1 MKRLQRITSLIVGL
15 GLAVSAMLPAQ
26 QGATLGSEG
35 EVFLARTGS
44 YKSLFPQGG
53 HPGVAPGNDVLAL
66 EVARPG
72 KTTELLLVPG
82 TSDIDVEKSPSLLF
96 EESSNTL
103 FLLWERRINRIYPV
117 LMLAGFDGERW
128 IDPVEIGDPMA
139 MKSSPQIVVTRD
151 SYKLQGETE
160 GSEEEVRTRTIVHL
174 LWGEETHDGSSQTL
188 YTPIILENGAF
199 SGVSDDR
206 IYDLND
212 LDKSNALVAG
222 AEMPANLANA
232 LRLQPGRDSGTVVA
246 VFTSPA
252 TRQVLSLEI
261 DVLPAEL
268 SMLADGARAHIIDI
282 GRQST
287 YPGNLRL
294 IADGARAHIIDIGRR
309 SFHAEIALSL
319 ANEIHEDILTSGGKE
334 ELRLVA
340 DKARAHIIDIGA
352 KLSGRGLRSTLDNSE
367 TRLVEITGSS
377 SYRPI
382 QHLIQFRLASS
393 RLAPGVPGDGEV
405 KLFASRS
412 GKDVLVSWLEAERV
426 RYRESKDGDGWR
438 PVQEIKFSPT
448 VDLKRAY
455 EILEQQMSR
464 R

>member
-1 MKRLQRITSLIVGL
+1 MKRLQRITSLIAGL
-15 GLAVSAMLPAQ
+15 GLAASAMLTAQ
-26 QGATLGSEG
+26 QGATLGSSG
-35 EVFLARTGS
+35 EIYLARTGS
-44 YKSLFPQGG
+44 YRSLFPQGG
-53 HPGVAPGNDVLAL
+53 HPGTAPGNDVLAL
-66 EVARPG
+66 EISHPG

-82 TSDIDVEKSPSLLF
+82 TSDIDVELSPSLLF

-103 FLLWERRINRIYPV
+103 FLLWESRINRIYPV

-139 MKSSPQIVVTRD
+139 MKSSPQIAVTRD
-151 SYKLQGETE
+151 SYKIGEE
-160 GSEEEVRTRTIVHL
+160 GTEEVRTRTIVHL
-174 LWGEETHDGSSQTL
+174 LWGEETNDGSSQTL

-212 LDKSNALVAG
+212 LDKSNAVVAG
-222 AEMPANLANA
+222 AEMPVNLANA
-232 LRLQPGRDSGTVVA
+232 LRLQPGRDSGTLVA
-246 VFTSPA
+246 VYTSPA

-282 GRQST
+282 GRRSS
-287 YPGNLRL
+287 YPGNLKQ
-294 IADGARAHIIDIGRR
+294 IADEARAHIIDIGRR
-309 SFHAEIALSL
+309 SFHAEIALSV
-319 ANEIHEDILTSGGKE
+319 ATEIQNDILNSGGKE
-334 ELRLVA
+334 PLQLVA

-352 KLSGRGLRSTLDNSE
+352 KLSGRGLRSTLDTSE
-367 TRLVEITGSS
+367 ARLVEITGSS

-393 RLAPGVPGDGEV
+393 RLAPGVPGGGEV

-412 GKDVLVSWLEAERV
+412 GKDVLVSWLEADRV
-426 RYRESKDGDGWR
+426 RYRESRDDDGWR

-464 R
+464 K

>member
-1 MKRLQRITSLIVGL
+1 MNRSQRITSLIAGL
-15 GLAVSAMLPAQ
+15 GLAASAMLTAQ
-26 QGATLGSEG
+26 QGATLGAQG
-35 EVFLARTGS
+35 EIYFAKTGS
-44 YKSLFPQGG
+44 YKSLFPKGS
-53 HPGVAPGNDVLAL
+53 HPEVVPGNDVLAL
-66 EVARPG
+66 EIARPG
-72 KTTELLLVPG
+72 ETPELLLVPG
-82 TSDIDVEKSPSLLF
+82 TSDVDVEVSPSLLF

-139 MKSSPQIVVTRD
+139 MKSSPQITVTRD
-151 SYKLQGETE
+151 SYKIEEAAGT
-160 GSEEEVRTRTIVHL
+160 EEVRTRTVVHL
-174 LWGEETHDGSSQTL
+174 LWGEENNDGSSQTL
-188 YTPIILENGAF
+188 YTPIILENGSF

-212 LDKSNALVAG
+212 LDSKNAIVAG
-222 AEMPANLANA
+222 PELPANLASA
-232 LRLQPGRDSGTVVA
+232 LRLQPGRDGGTVVA
-246 VFTSPA
+246 VFPSPA
-252 TRQVLSLEI
+252 TRQVVSLEI

-282 GRQST
+282 GRASS
-287 YPGNLRL
+287 YPGNLRQ

-319 ANEIHEDILTSGGKE
+319 ATEIEADILASNGKDS
-334 ELRLVA
+334 LQSVA

-352 KLSGRGLRSTLDNSE
+352 KLSGRGLRSTLDTSE

-382 QHLIQFRLASS
+382 QHLIQFRVASS
-393 RLAPGVPGDGEV
+393 RTAPAVAGDGEV

-412 GKDVLVSWLEAERV
+412 GKNVLVSWLEAERV

-438 PVQEIKFSPT
+438 PAQEIKFSPT

-455 EILEQQMSR
+455 EMLEQQMSR
-464 R
+464 Q